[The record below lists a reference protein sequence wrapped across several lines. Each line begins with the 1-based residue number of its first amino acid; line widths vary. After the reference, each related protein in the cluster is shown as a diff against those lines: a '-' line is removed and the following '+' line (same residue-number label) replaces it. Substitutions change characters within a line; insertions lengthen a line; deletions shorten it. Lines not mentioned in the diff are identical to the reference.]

1 MAVDTSPLLN
11 IVQNLPGKVNQQK
24 AFKFNFGNL
33 FLESATD
40 GDKEIDTGCGEYGGV
55 WHNIDTKQSNLTA
68 CCIKAEFAEW
78 LKMQMESIELHKVF
92 EMFRKSLEEIN
103 FEIQSKLEEQ
113 WSRLM

>member
-11 IVQNLPGKVNQQK
+11 IVQNLPGKVIQQK

-55 WHNIDTKQSNLTA
+55 
-68 CCIKAEFAEW
+68 
-78 LKMQMESIELHKVF
+78 
-92 EMFRKSLEEIN
+92 
-103 FEIQSKLEEQ
+103 
-113 WSRLM
+113 